1 FICYLLRFCLASHL
15 GLFRLKHL
23 NMEYLWQDRDI
34 RFDIDP
40 KLMNLRPG
48 EKLIDRLDSVEDTKG
63 NNGDRGRLAITN
75 LRLIWHSHTMP
86 RINLSIG
93 YNCVISIAV
102 KQTSSKLKGNVEAL
116 FVLTKSGQTRFEF
129 IFTNLDPGSPRLF
142 ASVMSVHR
150 SYESTR
156 LYRDLK
162 LRSAIVA
169 DKRLRLLPQE
179 ELLAEV
185 SGVWNLS
192 SDQGNLGAF
201 CISNVR
207 VVWFAV
213 MNEAFNISV
222 PYMQMKSVR
231 IRDSKFGLALVI
243 ETMAQSGGYVLGFR
257 VDPADKLK
265 EVAQQVQSLFHVYS
279 KEPVFGVEYERVADD
294 DVRGRSFT
302 VETVQDELEMDDG
315 DEQKDVFAAYLA
327 DGDKS
332 ADREPVFSPE
342 LEVAVESVKEGFSL
356 QDLWAVLPDAKQVQH
371 PQPQA

>member
-1 FICYLLRFCLASHL
+1 
-15 GLFRLKHL
+15 
-23 NMEYLWQDRDI
+23 MEYLWQDRDI

-265 EVAQQVQSLFHVYS
+265 EVAQQVQSLFHIYS

-342 LEVAVESVKEGFSL
+342 LEVAVESVKDGFSL

>member
-1 FICYLLRFCLASHL
+1 
-15 GLFRLKHL
+15 
-23 NMEYLWQDRDI
+23 MEYLWQDRDI

-86 RINLSIG
+86 RINL
-93 YNCVISIAV
+93 
-102 KQTSSKLKGNVEAL
+102 
-116 FVLTKSGQTRFEF
+116 
-129 IFTNLDPGSPRLF
+129 
-142 ASVMSVHR
+142 